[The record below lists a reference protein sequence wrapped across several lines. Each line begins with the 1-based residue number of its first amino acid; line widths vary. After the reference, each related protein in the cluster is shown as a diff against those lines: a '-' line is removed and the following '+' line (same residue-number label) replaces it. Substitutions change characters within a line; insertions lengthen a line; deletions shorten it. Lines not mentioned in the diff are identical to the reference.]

1 MSDIQVFIYFQFHL
15 DKFWYFLFHLYT
27 FWYFQFHLYTFWYF
41 QLHLYKFWYFQF
53 HLYKFWYFQFH
64 LYNFDIFN
72 FIYTSFDIF
81 NFIYTSLDIF
91 NFINYIDL
99 ILLCLTPL
107 SAIFQLYHNDS
118 FSDGRSWS
126 TRREPPTMSMQLVS
140 FITCGY
146 ESSAPFFVIYKAGCE
161 PMPYWW

>member
-1 MSDIQVFIYFQFHL
+1 MAVIDFV
-15 DKFWYFLFHLYT
+15 FLFHLYT
-27 FWYFQFHLYTFWYF
+27 FWYFLFHLYTC
-41 QLHLYKFWYFQF
+41 WYFQF

-81 NFIYTSLDIF
+81 NFIYTSFDIFNFIYTSLDIF
-91 NFINYIDL
+91 NFIYTSLDIFKFINYIDL

-118 FSDGRSWS
+118 LSGGRSWS